1 MKVKGWTGIIA
12 AAFLLVLVGCKKETN
27 PTLGGQITLSSQLH
41 GTESFYINGF
51 FFEKA
56 EMYRYSYSQQGETL
70 PDIINEGFPPSN
82 GSEELSEP
90 GFNTPGRV
98 NGFALVGEFSNL
110 TEANTYFRDYTE
122 VEMGLE
128 YKTVSDTVKL
138 YQVWVQQTSAGNF
151 VKMVIRDIEYLEA
164 ESGEAYNE
172 VSLEYTYSP
181 EGSTEFDCGC
191 D

>member
-1 MKVKGWTGIIA
+1 MKVNGWTGLIA
-12 AAFLLVLVGCKKETN
+12 VAFLLVLVGCKKETKPN
-27 PTLGGQITLSSQLH
+27 LGGQITLSSQLH
-41 GTESFYINGF
+41 GTESYYLNGF

-56 EMYRYSYSQQGETL
+56 EMVRYPQQGETL
-70 PDIINEGFPPSN
+70 PDIINEGFPVIN

-110 TEANTYFRDYTE
+110 TEANTYFSDYTE
-122 VEMGLE
+122 VEAGLE
-128 YKTVSDTVKL
+128 YETVSDTVKL

-151 VKMVIRDIEYLEA
+151 VKMVIRDIQYLEA

-191 D
+191 G

>member
-1 MKVKGWTGIIA
+1 MAV
-12 AAFLLVLVGCKKETN
+12 AFLLVLAGCEKETN
-27 PTLGGQITLSSQLH
+27 PNLGGQITLSSQLH
-41 GTESFYINGF
+41 GTESYYLYGF
-51 FFEKA
+51 SFEQA
-56 EMYRYSYSQQGETL
+56 EMYRFPQQGGTL
-70 PDIINEGFPPSN
+70 PDIINEGFPVSN
-82 GSEELSEP
+82 GSVELSEP

-110 TEANTYFRDYTE
+110 TDANTFFRDYTE
-122 VEMGLE
+122 LEEGLE

-138 YQVWVQQTSAGNF
+138 YQVWIQQTSAGNF

-181 EGSTEFDCGC
+181 DGSTEFDCGC
-191 D
+191 G

>member
-1 MKVKGWTGIIA
+1 MKIKGWTGIIA

-51 FFEKA
+51 LFEKA
-56 EMYRYSYSQQGETL
+56 EMVRYHLTLHENL
-70 PDIINEGFPPSN
+70 PDIINEGFPVIN

-110 TEANTYFRDYTE
+110 TDANAFFQDYTE
-122 VEMGLE
+122 LEEGLE
-128 YKTVSDTVKL
+128 YQMVSDTVKL

-151 VKMVIRDIEYLEA
+151 VKMVIRDIAYLEA
-164 ESGEAYNE
+164 EAGQAYSE

-181 EGSTEFDCGC
+181 GGSTEFDCGC